1 MSESKVAG
9 KVAWITGASSG
20 IGEALAHELAARGA
34 RLVLSARRETE
45 LHRVR
50 GACQFADEHLVL
62 PLDMLQP
69 DSFEPATQAVLEQF
83 GRVDILVHC
92 AGISQRAH
100 AVDTQLSVDRQIMEL
115 NYFGPVGLTKQVLPS
130 MIHRGSGQIV
140 VVSSLLGKI
149 AAPSRS
155 AYCASKHA
163 LHGFF
168 DALCAEVHQYRIA
181 VTMICPGYVHTNASR
196 NALTGEGKSH
206 GKMDELLARGLASDV
221 CARHIVKAIEH
232 CRREVYIGKKE
243 VLGVYLNRWTPS
255 LFHRF
260 IRKTKFK

>member
-1 MSESKVAG
+1 MSVSKVAG

-45 LHRVR
+45 LRRVR
-50 GACQFADEHLVL
+50 GACQRADEHLVL

-130 MIHRGSGQIV
+130 MIQ
-140 VVSSLLGKI
+140 
-149 AAPSRS
+149 P
-155 AYCASKHA
+155 
-163 LHGFF
+163 
-168 DALCAEVHQYRIA
+168 
-181 VTMICPGYVHTNASR
+181 
-196 NALTGEGKSH
+196 
-206 GKMDELLARGLASDV
+206 
-221 CARHIVKAIEH
+221 
-232 CRREVYIGKKE
+232 
-243 VLGVYLNRWTPS
+243 
-255 LFHRF
+255 
-260 IRKTKFK
+260 

>member
-1 MSESKVAG
+1 M
-9 KVAWITGASSG
+9 TGASSG
-20 IGEALAHELAARGA
+20 IGEALAHELSARGA
-34 RLVLSARRETE
+34 RLVLSARREAE
-45 LHRVR
+45 LRRVQR
-50 GACQFADEHLVL
+50 DCQRADEHLVL

-69 DSFEPATQAVLEQF
+69 ESFEPATQAVLEKF
-83 GRVDILVHC
+83 DRIDILVHC

-130 MIHRGSGQIV
+130 MISSRSGQIV
-140 VVSSLLGKI
+140 VISSLLGKI
-149 AAPSRS
+149 AAPSRT

-168 DALCAEVHQYRIA
+168 DALRAEMHRHGIV
-181 VTMICPGYVHTNASR
+181 VTMVCPGYVHTNASR
-196 NALTGEGKSH
+196 NALTGEGITH

-221 CARHIVKAIEH
+221 CARHIVKAIELR
-232 CRREVYIGKKE
+232 RREVYIGKKE
-243 VLGVYLNRWTPS
+243 VFGVYLNRWVPS

-260 IRKTKFK
+260 IRNTKLK